1 MVTHGRLA
9 MRNLTYMI
17 FIQDFHSEAYQ
28 FTEKDRLF
36 TAFNDYLDSSV
47 VLPSG
52 NLENKNLISLDEIQN
67 LRTSKQAMKDKA
79 KELAQPTSDDKA
91 SLLKVKSIVTNL
103 F

>member
-1 MVTHGRLA
+1 MIKNNYFYTNQGNNTQGRLA
-9 MRNLTYMI
+9 MRNLTYTI

-52 NLENKNLISLDEIQN
+52 N
-67 LRTSKQAMKDKA
+67 
-79 KELAQPTSDDKA
+79 
-91 SLLKVKSIVTNL
+91 
-103 F
+103 

>member
-1 MVTHGRLA
+1 MKILTH
-9 MRNLTYMI
+9 MI
-17 FIQDFHSEAYQ
+17 FMQDFHSEAYQ

-36 TAFNDYLDSSV
+36 TAINDYLDSSV

-91 SLLKVKSIVTNL
+91 SLLKVKSVATNL
-103 F
+103 SL